1 MVIAA
6 IERLNQP
13 VLIENSYAS
22 GANDEPWVA
31 LILAIIALVSVE
43 DDGGAFLNDIHCTSR
58 RDSTC
63 RSERDFR
70 PGDGLEPRVCV

>member
-13 VLIENSYAS
+13 VLIENFYAS
-22 GANDEPWVA
+22 GANDEPLVA

-43 DDGGAFLNDIHCTSR
+43 DDGGASANDTHCKDT
-58 RDSTC
+58 RD
-63 RSERDFR
+63 
-70 PGDGLEPRVCV
+70 